1 MYSIRLRRAEPDA
14 TTSLADLP
22 SSVHQGV
29 ALNDS
34 AGRGRTTRR
43 KKDASRWGGMMWDQ
57 VYDPFANQVLSTLTA
72 AIPVVMLLVLLASGK
87 VKAHLAAL
95 AALAAAILVAVVVFT
110 MPAGL
115 AGRATLLGIATGF
128 FRT

>member
-1 MYSIRLRRAEPDA
+1 
-14 TTSLADLP
+14 
-22 SSVHQGV
+22 
-29 ALNDS
+29 
-34 AGRGRTTRR
+34 
-43 KKDASRWGGMMWDQ
+43 MWDQ